1 MGKVFLL
8 QSALFGLGQALRF
21 QGSTVVR
28 VDGQHF
34 LRPADEPIQHLPHLL
49 HHLVD
54 GAALACV
61 LLCLPAL
68 ERHPALEALLAVKDA
83 PPCVGHQLLRC
94 LLIGQALGA
103 VIPQFRPDHLVQAFV
118 ATALRQ
124 IFQRVLLQSPC
135 ALGVQ
140 RVVPVV
146 VLVQHGAEDVL
157 RVVSEED
164 PGRLGVHIGPDAPVV
179 LQHIVQDSIR
189 AGGRCVQAD
198 DLAGRVALL
207 PHRTLGVYLAP
218 AAGALAAK
226 RAAQFGHLFG
236 IEHPFALTLGVGDLK
251 GRPPGVGAQDVVDV
265 RRRAAHAAR
274 QLQRLRKGGSAAPA
288 QPVQRRRCG
297 RIPVSVHPVR
307 HIFAD
312 GLGCLVRH
320 PPAFQRP
327 LHLGLPLGL
336 RRFRP
341 ESQSLPQRGV
351 LVAVGFNC
359 GGRHFT
365 HVVRRSRFRHDI
377 GGFCGSILYCLRHT
391 RSFAGQ
397 LCALYDRHRFAFR
410 LLLRCN
416 LPQHPAGRG
425 RSVGQRHTV
434 SLLKSRTVFPV
445 LGVRCKQPDG
455 LSRQAVARRHF
466 GKLPH
471 RRVFRLRSSLVYAAV
486 YSFRL
491 RLRRI
496 RPLHTFSRVSFKK
509 GALLPGCGSQC
520 LLRRSTAASL
530 CRKARHLTP
539 RSTSGVQLRAA
550 RYASGS
556 PFKGS
561 CRVSD

>member
-1 MGKVFLL
+1 M
-8 QSALFGLGQALRF
+8 
-21 QGSTVVR
+21 
-28 VDGQHF
+28 
-34 LRPADEPIQHLPHLL
+34 
-49 HHLVD
+49 D

-68 ERHPALEALLAVKDA
+68 ERHPALEALLAVKDT

-118 ATALRQ
+118 AAALRQ

-146 VLVQHGAEDVL
+146 VLVQHRAKNVL

-189 AGGRCVQAD
+189 AGGRRIQAD
-198 DLAGRVALL
+198 DLVGRVALR
-207 PHRTLGVYLAP
+207 PHRVLGVYLAP

-236 IEHPFALTLGVGDLK
+236 IQHPFSLALGVGDLE

-265 RRRAAHAAR
+265 RRRAAHTAR
-274 QLQRLRKGGSAAPA
+274 QLQRLCKGVCAAPA

-297 RIPVSVHPVR
+297 RVPVGVHPVR

-336 RRFRP
+336 RCFRP
-341 ESQSLPQRGV
+341 EPQSLPQRGV
-351 LVAVGFNC
+351 LVAVGLSC
-359 GGRHFT
+359 GGSRFT
-365 HVVRRSRFRHDI
+365 HVVRRSRFRHGI
-377 GGFCGSILYCLRHT
+377 GGFCGSVLYCLRHT

-397 LCALYDRHRFAFR
+397 LCALCSRRCFALYV
-410 LLLRCN
+410 LLCGD
-416 LPQHPAGRG
+416 LPQHPAGRA
-425 RSVGQRHTV
+425 RSVGQRHAV
-434 SLLKSRTVFPV
+434 SLLKGRTVFPV

-455 LSRQAVARRHF
+455 LTRQTVARRHF

-471 RRVFRLRSSLVYAAV
+471 RRVFRFCGSC
-486 YSFRL
+486 F
-491 RLRRI
+491 
-496 RPLHTFSRVSFKK
+496 RPLHTFSGVSFKK
-509 GALLPGCGSQC
+509 GALRPGCGSQC

-550 RYASGS
+550 RHASGS

>member
-1 MGKVFLL
+1 M
-8 QSALFGLGQALRF
+8 
-21 QGSTVVR
+21 
-28 VDGQHF
+28 
-34 LRPADEPIQHLPHLL
+34 
-49 HHLVD
+49 D

-118 ATALRQ
+118 AVVLRQ

-135 ALGVQ
+135 ALGIQ
-140 RVVPVV
+140 CIIPVV
-146 VLVQHGAEDVL
+146 VLVQHRAEDVL
-157 RVVSEED
+157 RTVAEED
-164 PGRLGVHIGPDAPVV
+164 AGRLGIHIGSDASVV

-189 AGGRCVQAD
+189 AGGRRVQAD

-236 IEHPFALTLGVGDLK
+236 IQHPFSLTLGVGDFK
-251 GRPPGVGAQDVVDV
+251 GRPSGVGAQDVVDV
-265 RRRAAHAAR
+265 CRRAAHTAR
-274 QLQRLRKGGSAAPA
+274 QLQRLCKGVCAAPA

-297 RIPVSVHPVR
+297 RVPVGVHPVR

-336 RRFRP
+336 RCFRP
-341 ESQSLPQRGV
+341 EPQSLPQRGV
-351 LVAVGFNC
+351 LVAVGFSC
-359 GGRHFT
+359 GGSRFT
-365 HVVRRSRFRHDI
+365 HVVRRSRFRHGI
-377 GGFCGSILYCLRHT
+377 GGFCGSVLYCLRHT

-397 LCALYDRHRFAFR
+397 LCALCSRRCFALYV
-410 LLLRCN
+410 LLCGDF
-416 LPQHPAGRG
+416 PQHPAGRG

-445 LGVRCKQPDG
+445 LGVRRKQPDG
-455 LSRQAVARRHF
+455 LARQAVARRHF

-491 RLRRI
+491 RLLRI
-496 RPLHTFSRVSFKK
+496 RPLHTFSGVSFKK
-509 GALLPGCGSQC
+509 GALRPGC
-520 LLRRSTAASL
+520 RSRHLPPSYAAAVL
-530 CRKARHLTP
+530 CSSARHLAP
-539 RSTSGVQLRAA
+539 RSASSVQLRAS
-550 RYASGS
+550 RHASGS
-556 PFKGS
+556 PLWGS
-561 CRVSD
+561 CRRSRLRGLCCPGLPFLLPGSGPLHPVRPVVTLRLPVQRFAHAAQP

>member
-1 MGKVFLL
+1 MGEILVL
-8 QSALFGLGQALRF
+8 QSALFGLGQTLRL
-21 QGSTVVR
+21 QGGAVVR
-28 VDGQHF
+28 VDGQYL
-34 LRPADEPIQHLPHLL
+34 LRPADERVQHLPHLL

-83 PPCVGHQLLRC
+83 PPCVGHQLFRC

-103 VIPQFRPDHLVQAFV
+103 VIPQLCPDHLVQAFV
-118 ATALRQ
+118 AAALRQ

-146 VLVQHGAEDVL
+146 VLVQHRAEDVL
-157 RVVSEED
+157 RAVAEED
-164 PGRLGVHIGPDAPVV
+164 PGRLGVHIGPDVPVV
-179 LQHIVQDSIR
+179 LQHIPQHSIR
-189 AGGRCVQAD
+189 AGGRRVQAD

-218 AAGALAAK
+218 AAGTLAAK

-236 IEHPFALTLGVGDLK
+236 IQHPFALALGVGDLK
-251 GRPPGVGAQDVVDV
+251 GRPAGVGAQDIVDV

-274 QLQRLRKGGSAAPA
+274 QLQRLRKGVCTAPA

-297 RIPVSVHPVR
+297 SIPVGVHPVR

-327 LHLGLPLGL
+327 LHLGLSLSL

-341 ESQSLPQRGV
+341 ETQSLPQRGV
-351 LVAVGFNC
+351 LVAVGFSC
-359 GGRHFT
+359 GGNRFT
-365 HVVRRSRFRHDI
+365 HVVRRSRFRHGI

-397 LCALYDRHRFAFR
+397 LCTLYSRRSFAFHV
-410 LLLRCN
+410 LLCGD
-416 LPQHPAGRG
+416 LPQHPAGRA
-425 RSVGQRHTV
+425 RSVGQRHAV
-434 SLLKSRTVFPV
+434 SLLKGRTVFPV
-445 LGVRCKQPDG
+445 LGVRRKQSDG
-455 LSRQAVARRHF
+455 LARQAVARRHF

-471 RRVFRLRSSLVYAAV
+471 RRVFRLCSGLVYAAV

-496 RPLHTFSRVSFKK
+496 RALHTFSGAPFSRGVS
-509 GALLPGCGSQC
+509 
-520 LLRRSTAASL
+520 RRE
-530 CRKARHLTP
+530 R
-539 RSTSGVQLRAA
+539 
-550 RYASGS
+550 
-556 PFKGS
+556 
-561 CRVSD
+561 

>member
-1 MGKVFLL
+1 M
-8 QSALFGLGQALRF
+8 
-21 QGSTVVR
+21 
-28 VDGQHF
+28 
-34 LRPADEPIQHLPHLL
+34 
-49 HHLVD
+49 
-54 GAALACV
+54 
-61 LLCLPAL
+61 
-68 ERHPALEALLAVKDA
+68 
-83 PPCVGHQLLRC
+83 
-94 LLIGQALGA
+94 
-103 VIPQFRPDHLVQAFV
+103 
-118 ATALRQ
+118 
-124 IFQRVLLQSPC
+124 
-135 ALGVQ
+135 
-140 RVVPVV
+140 V
-146 VLVQHGAEDVL
+146 VLVQHCSEDVL
-157 RVVSEED
+157 RTVPKED

-179 LQHIVQDSIR
+179 LQHIPQHSIR

-236 IEHPFALTLGVGDLK
+236 IQHPFSLALGVGDLE

-265 RRRAAHAAR
+265 CRRAAHTAR
-274 QLQRLRKGGSAAPA
+274 QLQRLCKGVCAAPA

-351 LVAVGFNC
+351 LVAVGFTYS
-359 GGRHFT
+359 GSRFT

-410 LLLRCN
+410 LLLCGD
-416 LPQHPAGRG
+416 LPQHPAGRA
-425 RSVGQRHTV
+425 RSVGQRHAV
-434 SLLKSRTVFPV
+434 SLLKGRTVFPV

-455 LSRQAVARRHF
+455 PARQAVARRHF

-496 RPLHTFSRVSFKK
+496 RPLHTFSGVPFSRGVS
-509 GALLPGCGSQC
+509 
-520 LLRRSTAASL
+520 RRE
-530 CRKARHLTP
+530 R
-539 RSTSGVQLRAA
+539 
-550 RYASGS
+550 
-556 PFKGS
+556 
-561 CRVSD
+561 

>member
-1 MGKVFLL
+1 M
-8 QSALFGLGQALRF
+8 
-21 QGSTVVR
+21 
-28 VDGQHF
+28 
-34 LRPADEPIQHLPHLL
+34 
-49 HHLVD
+49 D

-68 ERHPALEALLAVKDA
+68 ERHPALKALLAVKDA
-83 PPCVGHQLLRC
+83 PPCVGHQFLRC
-94 LLIGQALGA
+94 LLVGQALGA
-103 VIPQFRPDHLVQAFV
+103 VVPQLRPDHLVKAFV
-118 ATALRQ
+118 AAALRQ

-140 RVVPVV
+140 RIVPVV
-146 VLVQHGAEDVL
+146 VLVQHRAEDVL
-157 RVVSEED
+157 RTVSEENA
-164 PGRLGVHIGPDAPVV
+164 GRLGVHIGPDAPVV
-179 LQHIVQDSIR
+179 LQHIPQHSIR

-236 IEHPFALTLGVGDLK
+236 IQHPFSLALGVGDLK
-251 GRPPGVGAQDVVDV
+251 GRPSGVGAQDVVDV
-265 RRRAAHAAR
+265 CRRAAHAAS

-297 RIPVSVHPVR
+297 RVPVSVHPVR

-351 LVAVGFNC
+351 LVAVGFTYS
-359 GGRHFT
+359 GSRFT
-365 HVVRRSRFRHDI
+365 HVVRRSRFRH
-377 GGFCGSILYCLRHT
+377 GVGAFCGGILHCLRRTH
-391 RSFAGQ
+391 SFVGQ
-397 LCALYDRHRFAFR
+397 LCALYSRRSFAFHV
-410 LLLRCN
+410 LLRCN
-416 LPQHPAGRG
+416 IPQHSAGRA
-425 RSVGQRHTV
+425 RSVGQRHAV

-445 LGVRCKQPDG
+445 LGVRRKQPDG
-455 LSRQAVARRHF
+455 LARQAVVRRHF

-496 RPLHTFSRVSFKK
+496 RPLHTFSGVSFKK
-509 GALLPGCGSQC
+509 GSPDRGAPFSRGVS
-520 LLRRSTAASL
+520 RRE
-530 CRKARHLTP
+530 R
-539 RSTSGVQLRAA
+539 
-550 RYASGS
+550 
-556 PFKGS
+556 
-561 CRVSD
+561 